1 MLKPSE
7 TLKRLNFLKY
17 FNLNHLNLKHL
28 KIRKISQK
36 KALWVIAGI
45 AICIL
50 IYAFAVVP
58 LIEAEKKVE
67 EEIAL
72 KKRTI
77 LKYKEYL
84 QNRKAV
90 EEDLDRTLK
99 QYEEVRERLLPGET
113 PQIGSASLQEIVK
126 GLSEKNSIAIR
137 SFRMVEPKEVDTYR
151 KISIQVDFNP
161 ISSML
166 NLGHFIYDIEHHQ
179 KELMISEMDLLVF
192 NIRMPNSV
200 QGSMVISGL
209 MKGVKTKE
217 KEKGRQG

>member
-1 MLKPSE
+1 MK
-7 TLKRLNFLKY
+7 NF
-17 FNLNHLNLKHL
+17 

-36 KALWVIAGI
+36 KVLWVIAGI
-45 AICIL
+45 VICIL
-50 IYAFAVVP
+50 IYVFAVVP
-58 LIEAEKKVE
+58 LFEAAKKTE

-77 LKYKEYL
+77 SKYKDYL

-90 EEDLDRTLK
+90 EEELNRTLK
-99 QYEEVRERLLPGET
+99 QYEEARERLLPGET
-113 PQIGSASLQEIVK
+113 PQIGAASLQEIVK
-126 GLSEKNSIAIR
+126 GLSEKNGIAIR
-137 SFRMVEPKEVDTYR
+137 SFRMVEPKEIDSYR

-161 ISSML
+161 ISSMR
-166 NLGHFIYDIEHHQ
+166 NLGQFIYDIEHHQ

-192 NIRMPNSV
+192 NMRMANSV

-209 MKGVKTKE
+209 MKGVKSKE

>member
-1 MLKPSE
+1 MKRSGI
-7 TLKRLNFLKY
+7 LKRWEFLKK
-17 FNLNHLNLKHL
+17 FNWNRLDFKNF
-28 KIRKISQK
+28 KIRKVSQK
-36 KALWVIAGI
+36 KVLWVVAGI
-45 AICIL
+45 AICVL

-58 LIEAEKKVE
+58 LFEAAKKAE

-72 KKRTI
+72 KKKTI
-77 LKYKEYL
+77 AKYREYL

-90 EEDLDRTLK
+90 EEDLERTLK

-113 PQIGSASLQEIVK
+113 PQIGAASLQEIVK

-137 SFRMVEPKEVDTYR
+137 SFRMLEPKEADSYR

-161 ISSML
+161 INSML
-166 NLGHFIYDIEHHQ
+166 NLGRFIYDIEHHQ

-192 NIRMPNSV
+192 NIRMPNNI

-209 MKGVKTKE
+209 MKGVKP

>member
-1 MLKPSE
+1 M
-7 TLKRLNFLKY
+7 KRWEFLKK
-17 FNLNHLNLKHL
+17 FKWNNLPLKNF
-28 KIRKISQK
+28 KIQKISQK
-36 KALWVIAGI
+36 KVLWVLAGI

-50 IYAFAVVP
+50 IYAFAAVP
-58 LIEAEKKVE
+58 LFEAARKTE
-67 EEIAL
+67 EEIVL

-84 QNRKAV
+84 QSRRAV
-90 EEDLDRTLK
+90 EEELDRTLK
-99 QYEEVRERLLPGET
+99 RYEEARERLLPGET
-113 PQIGSASLQEIVK
+113 PQIGAASLQEIVK

-137 SFRMVEPKEVDTYR
+137 SFRMIEPKEIDSYR

-166 NLGHFIYDIEHHQ
+166 NLSQFIYDIEHHQ
-179 KELMISEMDLLVF
+179 RGLMISEMDLLVF
-192 NIRMPNSV
+192 NIRMANSV

-209 MKGVKTKE
+209 MKGVKPT

>member
-1 MLKPSE
+1 MDRSRI
-7 TLKRLNFLKY
+7 LKRLEFLKK
-17 FNLNHLNLKHL
+17 FKWNPASFKNF
-28 KIRKISQK
+28 KIRKVSQK
-36 KALWVIAGI
+36 KVLWVVAGI
-45 AICIL
+45 AICVL

-58 LIEAEKKVE
+58 LLEAAKKAE

-72 KKRTI
+72 KKKTV
-77 LKYKEYL
+77 LKYREYL

-90 EEDLDRTLK
+90 EEELDRTLK

-113 PQIGSASLQEIVK
+113 PQIGAATLQEIVK

-137 SFRMVEPKEVDTYR
+137 SFRMLEPKEADSYR

-161 ISSML
+161 INSML
-166 NLGHFIYDIEHHQ
+166 NLGRFIYDIEHHQ

-192 NIRMPNSV
+192 NIRMPNNI

-209 MKGVKTKE
+209 MMKGVKP

>member
-1 MLKPSE
+1 M
-7 TLKRLNFLKY
+7 KRWQFLK
-17 FNLNHLNLKHL
+17 NLKWNSLPL
-28 KIRKISQK
+28 KNFKMRKISQK
-36 KALWVIAGI
+36 KALWVMAGI

-58 LIEAEKKVE
+58 LFEAAKRTS

-72 KKRTI
+72 KKRTV

-90 EEDLDRTLK
+90 EEELDRTMK

-113 PQIGSASLQEIVK
+113 PQIGAASLQEIVK
-126 GLSEKNSIAIR
+126 GLSEKNGIAIR
-137 SFRMVEPKEVDTYR
+137 SFRMVEPKELDSYR

-161 ISSML
+161 IGSML
-166 NLGHFIYDIEHHQ
+166 SLGQFIYDIEHHQ

-200 QGSMVISGL
+200 QGSMVVSGL
-209 MKGVKTKE
+209 MKGGKA

>member
-1 MLKPSE
+1 
-7 TLKRLNFLKY
+7 LKRSGLSKRWEFLK
-17 FNLNHLNLKHL
+17 NLKWNRLSL
-28 KIRKISQK
+28 KRFKVRKISQK
-36 KALWVIAGI
+36 KVLWVIAGI

-58 LIEAEKKVE
+58 LFEAAKKTE

-77 LKYKEYL
+77 AKYKEYL
-84 QNRKAV
+84 QSRKAV
-90 EEDLDRTLK
+90 EEELDRTLK
-99 QYEEVRERLLPGET
+99 QYEEARERLLPGET
-113 PQIGSASLQEIVK
+113 PQIGAASLQEIVK

-137 SFRMVEPKEVDTYR
+137 SFRMMEPKEIDSYR

-166 NLGHFIYDIEHHQ
+166 NLGQFIYDIEHHQ
-179 KELMISEMDLLVF
+179 RELMISEMDLLVF
-192 NIRMPNSV
+192 NIRMANSV

-217 KEKGRQG
+217 KGRQG